1 MTKSQ
6 RRWLGW
12 GIGAVVLVLVLYQF
26 RNNPQWKN
34 FEWRRLGFLL
44 IHLNSKLLILAITAS
59 LSTYLIRAW
68 RWKFFVEPIKKCSLW
83 ILFKGQILGF
93 SSIYLVGRAGEIVR
107 PAYIAR
113 AERLPFTSQL
123 AVWVL
128 ERVYDTAALV
138 VLLALGLYF
147 VPVRG
152 LSTHPPRLLH
162 ALRHA
167 AAGIM
172 VLCVLLIVFL
182 VLYRIYS
189 EKLLARSGRLLRFV
203 PGKFS
208 GHLEGFLRSFASGL
222 EVIQNPLDFSASVL
236 CTAMLWVLNVT
247 VFWLDFR
254 SLGGHL
260 GDLTW
265 LEAALTLV
273 VAAVGLVIQLPGVG
287 GGYQVAVLVALEEF
301 FKVPA
306 AGAASGAI
314 LTWATVMA
322 PCLVFGL
329 ALLVHEGLTL
339 KKLKMM
345 AEKES
350 QLVAPEP

>member
-1 MTKSQ
+1 MRQSQ

-12 GIGAVVLVLVLYQF
+12 GIGAAVLIFVLYQF

-34 FEWRRLGFLL
+34 FQWDRLGFLL
-44 IHLNSKLLILAITAS
+44 THLNASLLILAIIVG

-68 RWKFFVEPIKKCSLW
+68 RWKFFVEPVKKCSLW

-113 AERLPFTSQL
+113 AEDLPFTSQL

-128 ERVYDTAALV
+128 ERVYDTVALV

-152 LSTHPPRLLH
+152 LSARPAHLVHTV
-162 ALRHA
+162 RHA
-167 AAGIM
+167 AAGMM
-172 VLCVLLIVFL
+172 VLCVLLIVSM

-189 EKLLARSGRLLRFV
+189 ERLLARSGRLLRFV
-203 PGKFS
+203 PEKFR

-222 EVIQNPLDFSASVL
+222 EVIQSPLDFGASVL
-236 CTAMLWVLNVT
+236 CTAILWGLNVS

-254 SLGGHL
+254 SLGGRL
-260 GDLTW
+260 GALTW
-265 LEAALTLV
+265 VEAALTLV
-273 VAAVGLVIQLPGVG
+273 IAGVGLAVQLPGVG

-301 FKVPA
+301 FKVSA
-306 AGAASGAI
+306 AGAASAAI
-314 LTWATVMA
+314 LTWVTVMV
-322 PCLVFGL
+322 PCMALGL
-329 ALLVHEGLTL
+329 ALLIHEGLTL

-345 AEKES
+345 TERES
-350 QLVAPEP
+350 QLAAPEP